1 MFFERVDGKSQMKKE
16 SNDSFEKDSLAG
28 KCFNYSEVLN
38 YGWNVMKA
46 NLWFFVGLGFIFL
59 IITYIPEIIHI
70 IVLFLYLLIIT
81 CVPAINDVIAAHPY
95 LSSLVLVAL
104 DLATTFFSFVVSIV
118 LGIGMI
124 KIALSFCDEQKPAIG
139 TLFDARDCF
148 WRYAGATILYGS
160 IMLLGIIVP
169 CALTLRLLRATHFP
183 YLLPLIILFVIV
195 IVFAVR
201 FGIQFGLCYYFVIDK
216 GLGPVQA
223 FKASSRTTMGVKWQ
237 LLGFGISCGLIN
249 LLGLL
254 CLVVGVFA
262 AYPTVLVA
270 SALVYRQLV
279 AQTPEL
285 AEFGIVIP
293 SPEPDAAPLPNE
305 QEFR

>member
-1 MFFERVDGKSQMKKE
+1 M
-16 SNDSFEKDSLAG
+16 AG
-28 KCFNYSEVLN
+28 KYFNFSEVLS

-46 NLWFFVGLGFIFL
+46 NFWFFVGLGFVWL
-59 IITYIPEIIHI
+59 IITISPDIAELTLIPLLFLHPASYITLRVLLLVIELVIV
-70 IVLFLYLLIIT
+70 IVL
-81 CVPAINDVIAAHPY
+81 
-95 LSSLVLVAL
+95 
-104 DLATTFFSFVVSIV
+104 SIG
-118 LGIGMI
+118 LI
-124 KIALSFCDEQKPAIG
+124 KIALSFCDERKPAIG
-139 TLFDARDCF
+139 TLFDVWDCF
-148 WRYAGATILYGS
+148 WRYVGTAILFGL
-160 IMLLGIIVP
+160 IMSGIIVP
-169 CALTLRLLRATHFP
+169 CALAPRLLRATHFP

-223 FKASSRTTMGVKWQ
+223 LKASSRTTMGVKWQ
-237 LLGFGISCGLIN
+237 LLGFGILCGLIN

-254 CLVVGVFA
+254 CLFVGVFA
-262 AYPTVLVA
+262 TYPTVLVA

-293 SPEPDAAPLPNE
+293 SPEPDTAPLPNE
-305 QEFR
+305 QEF

>member
-1 MFFERVDGKSQMKKE
+1 M
-16 SNDSFEKDSLAG
+16 AG
-28 KCFNYSEVLN
+28 KYFNFSEVLS

-46 NLWFFVGLGFIFL
+46 NLWFFVGLGFLFL
-59 IITYIPEIIHI
+59 IITSIPDIIDIIAIISVVPIATHLNLPGPVLVVL
-70 IVLFLYLLIIT
+70 IVLMKIVTTILGWIIG
-81 CVPAINDVIAAHPY
+81 
-95 LSSLVLVAL
+95 
-104 DLATTFFSFVVSIV
+104 IV
-118 LGIGMI
+118 LGIGLI

-139 TLFDARDCF
+139 TLFDVRDCF
-148 WRYAGATILYGS
+148 WRYVGAAILFGS

-169 CALTLRLLRATHFP
+169 CALAPRLLRATHFP

-195 IVFAVR
+195 IVFTVR
-201 FGIQFGLCYYFVIDK
+201 FGIQFGFCYYFVIDK

-223 FKASSRTTMGVKWQ
+223 LKASSRTTMGIKWQ
-237 LLGFGISCGLIN
+237 LLGFGILCGLIN

-293 SPEPDAAPLPNE
+293 SPEPDTAPLPNE
-305 QEFR
+305 QEF